1 MLNWICTHISR
12 GDFFAGQ
19 GLRQNVLLSL
29 IQQLSCD
36 LSRDTV
42 VKAMWIRDAMLTL
55 DPTDSMF
62 FDRVLPVI
70 ADVHRAL
77 EEEVLTCERDAVSEL
92 QMCSRVALTLSRQR

>member
-1 MLNWICTHISR
+1 MSR
-12 GDFFAGQ
+12 SEFFAAE

-36 LSRDTV
+36 LGRDTV

-70 ADVHRAL
+70 ADVNRAL
-77 EEEVLTCERDAVSEL
+77 EEEMLTSEQAAVAEL
-92 QMCSRVALTLSRQR
+92 QMCSRVALSLSRQR